1 MKKTSNELR
10 QDFIDFFV
18 KKDHKLISSSSL
30 VPKNDQTLLFTNAGM
45 VQFKDKFLGLEKN
58 NFTRAVSS
66 QRCLR
71 AGGKHND
78 LENVGY
84 TERHHTMFEMLGNFS
99 FGDYSKKEAIQYA
112 WEFITKVLK
121 IPEEKL
127 WCTVFF
133 EDLESEKIWLDQIGI
148 KSDRLIKLGKK
159 NNFWAMGDTGP
170 CGPCSEIFF
179 DHGPK
184 VSGGPPGSKNEEG
197 DRFVEIWNLVFM
209 QYERNKDGTLISLP
223 KPSVDTGMGLERITA
238 VMQGVHSNYEID
250 IFKNIIKD
258 IMIITGE
265 KNPNEKSLRVIA
277 DHIRASVFLISDG
290 ILPGNE
296 GRGYVLRRIIRRAI
310 RHGFM
315 LGTNKP
321 FFYKLVKS
329 VSNQMGSAYPEITK
343 KIDSI
348 EKTISNEENKFA
360 ITLENGMSLLEEE
373 INKLPKGEKISGK
386 IAFKLY
392 DTFGFPID
400 LTEDIAREK
409 GLSVEMKVFET
420 EMTKQK
426 NRARKSSQFT
436 IEKTSL
442 PKVNSKTQFMGYD
455 ELESESKILSIYN
468 KTTLVDKLTAGEEG
482 IIILDKTP
490 FYAEGGGQVGD
501 SGKIISSDS
510 IFDVIDT
517 QKSLQAI
524 VHLGTLLKGTIK
536 SGDKVIAKVNK
547 ERRNAI
553 VLNHSATHL
562 LHAALR
568 LILGNHIQQKG
579 SLVAPDKLR
588 FDFSHEEPIDQE
600 RIIEIESLVN
610 GQIAANSKAESR
622 TLPYEKAIN
631 SGALAF
637 FGDKYAEK
645 VRVMKFSNF
654 SHELCGGTHVKR
666 TGDIGIFKIISEIG
680 VSSGVRRIE
689 ALTGPAALSLIN
701 HNEKILNNIITLTK
715 SNKENVLSKIEKSIE
730 QNKELEKKV
739 KNLKIKSFSN
749 ENENSTKEIKN
760 IKGIK
765 ILSKKVDGA
774 DTNTLREM
782 SDRLKDKIG
791 SGVVVLGTIEQ
802 NKVKLIT
809 SISKDLTN
817 KINAGDLISP
827 LAKIVGGSGGGRAD
841 FAQAGGVK
849 LDKLEK
855 ALESSYTELKK
866 ILNKK

>member
-1 MKKTSNELR
+1 
-10 QDFIDFFV
+10 
-18 KKDHKLISSSSL
+18 
-30 VPKNDQTLLFTNAGM
+30 
-45 VQFKDKFLGLEKN
+45 
-58 NFTRAVSS
+58 
-66 QRCLR
+66 
-71 AGGKHND
+71 
-78 LENVGY
+78 
-84 TERHHTMFEMLGNFS
+84 
-99 FGDYSKKEAIQYA
+99 
-112 WEFITKVLK
+112 
-121 IPEEKL
+121 
-127 WCTVFF
+127 
-133 EDLESEKIWLDQIGI
+133 
-148 KSDRLIKLGKK
+148 
-159 NNFWAMGDTGP
+159 
-170 CGPCSEIFF
+170 
-179 DHGPK
+179 
-184 VSGGPPGSKNEEG
+184 
-197 DRFVEIWNLVFM
+197 
-209 QYERNKDGTLISLP
+209 
-223 KPSVDTGMGLERITA
+223 MGLERITA